1 MSTLGAADLQ
11 YFGPLREIQK
21 GNQARNAQVLGILQ
35 EDLPCKLAGKVP
47 ACSVVVLMT
56 LSPGFGRAPYNMSK
70 GLLEVLEKDGW
81 KGRKNI
87 DLKSEKPLF
96 EMKDESLA
104 VWGFVKDGNTSRGP
118 RIGYLRDE
126 DVEGPMCLISPGS
139 VITVFLRDWMYPTK
153 KNPNPGN
160 LPIDREKI
168 PALSPIIMEISAQ
181 NDDAEGYPFSFKAC
195 TIPDYGLDAFIK
207 KAGDLL
213 TNSLQ
218 DAKQR
223 QDALI
228 SLFPASSKLLPVSRS
243 GFYVQELP
251 KGCQVDNI
259 DEDAEDSD
267 EEDAKDGGAGARSR
281 KPKCVTLHVPG
292 NLESLGGETEV
303 DLPIE
308 ALMNQLNVKKARHA
322 ISLLDIALEVPGAV
336 RLFVTHDV
344 YWKTRGA
351 AFRAVPIVDVDQ
363 LFGKHLS
370 EIAGRAS
377 IEGDISVPLEHSC
390 ADGQMILR
398 IETNPIEFCEEDLK
412 QKIPNAS
419 FPLFGPGFASTRAF
433 KTIVDIKNPKDG
445 SVVEGVWFGYLN
457 RAVGQMSVGKKRKA
471 AMML

>member
-1 MSTLGAADLQ
+1 MSTLEAADLQ

-21 GNQARNAQVLGILQ
+21 GNQERNAHLLGLVM
-35 EDLPCKLAGKVP
+35 EDLPCKLSGKVP
-47 ACSVVVLMT
+47 ACSVLVLQT
-56 LSPGFGRAPYNMSK
+56 LSPGFGRAPYQMSK
-70 GLLEVLEKDGW
+70 GLLEVLERDGW

-87 DLKSEKPLF
+87 DLKIEKPLF

-126 DVEGPMCLISPGS
+126 DVEGPMCLISPGCI
-139 VITVFLRDWMYPTK
+139 ITVFLRDWMYPTK

-195 TIPDYGLDAFIK
+195 KIPDYGLDAFIK
-207 KAGDLL
+207 KASDLL
-213 TNSLQ
+213 TTSLQ

-228 SLFPASSKLLPVSRS
+228 SLFPASSKLFPVNRS
-243 GFYVQELP
+243 GFYVKELP

-259 DEDAEDSD
+259 DEDTEDPD
-267 EEDAKDGGAGARSR
+267 EEDARDGGSGARSR
-281 KPKCVTLHVPG
+281 KPKCVTLHIPG

-303 DLPIE
+303 DITIE

-322 ISLLDIALEVPGAV
+322 ISLLDVALEVPGAV
-336 RLFVTHDV
+336 SLFVTYDV

-351 AFRAVPIVDVDQ
+351 AFRAVPIVHIDE
-363 LFGKHLS
+363 LFGKKLG
-370 EIAGRAS
+370 EIVGGPS
-377 IEGDISVPLEHSC
+377 IEGDISVQLQHPCS
-390 ADGQMILR
+390 DGQMILR
-398 IETNPIEFCEEDLK
+398 VETTPTEFSEEDFK
-412 QKIPNAS
+412 EKIPNPS

-433 KTIVDIKNPKDG
+433 KMQVDVKDPKDG

-457 RAVGQMSVGKKRKA
+457 RAVAQMSVGKKRKA
-471 AMML
+471 AMVL